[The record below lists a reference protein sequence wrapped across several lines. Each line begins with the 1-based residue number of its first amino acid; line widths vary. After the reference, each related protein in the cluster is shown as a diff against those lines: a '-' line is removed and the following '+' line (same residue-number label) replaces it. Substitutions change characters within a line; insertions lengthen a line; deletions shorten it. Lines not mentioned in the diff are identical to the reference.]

1 MDFLSSII
9 GLVVGF
15 ILGLLTAFLIQ
26 LLRSRTVTELAKE
39 LLHESN
45 VQYNANIDLIL
56 ENIKVSFANLSFEA
70 LSRSTEEFLKLAK
83 SRFQSDREVSLKDLD
98 LKKTLIDRQL
108 QEMTK
113 SLEDA
118 SNLMKGLE
126 KDREIKFAEL
136 SSQLDIANRQT
147 MALTQTT
154 NKLREVLA
162 NTKIRGQWGER
173 LAEDILRMAGFVENV
188 NYLKQKTIDGV
199 RTRPDFTFLLPDNL
213 KLNMD
218 VKFPL
223 DNYAKFLES
232 NREIEKEKLRKTF
245 LKDVKAKIKE
255 VATRDYISP
264 EQNTIDYALLFIPNE
279 QIYSFIFTEDNSI
292 LDEGIKN
299 KVIIC
304 SPTTL
309 FAVLAVI
316 RQSLDSFS
324 LDKISNDV
332 LSLLGT
338 FKCQWTEFIKKL
350 DSLGKK
356 IDDAQ
361 KEYEQLITTR
371 RRLLEKPLN
380 KIEDLRLKK
389 GLKLDSY
396 EES

>member
-1 MDFLSSII
+1 MDFLSTIV
-9 GLVVGF
+9 GLIVGF
-15 ILGLLTAFLIQ
+15 IAGLLTAFLIQ
-26 LLRSRTVTELAKE
+26 LLRSKTVNELARE

-45 VQYNANIDLIL
+45 VQHHANIDLIL

-83 SRFQSDREVSLKDLD
+83 SRSQSDREMSLKDLD

-113 SLEDA
+113 RLEDA

-154 NKLREVLA
+154 NKLREVLS

-199 RTRPDFTFLLPDNL
+199 RTRPDFTFILPDNL

-232 NREIEKEKLRKTF
+232 NREIEKEKLRRTF

-332 LSLLGT
+332 LSLLGV

-396 EES
+396 EGS

>member
-1 MDFLSSII
+1 MDFLSSTI

-26 LLRSRTVTELAKE
+26 LLRSKTVNELAKE

-83 SRFQSDREVSLKDLD
+83 TRFQSDREVSLKDLD
-98 LKKTLIDRQL
+98 VKKTLIDRQL

-113 SLEDA
+113 RLEDA

-126 KDREIKFAEL
+126 KDRERKFAEL

-147 MALTQTT
+147 VALTQTT
-154 NKLREVLA
+154 NKLREVLS

-173 LAEDILRMAGFVENV
+173 LAEDILRTAGFVENV

-199 RTRPDFTFLLPDNL
+199 RTRPDFTFILPDNL

-232 NREIEKEKLRKTF
+232 NREIEKEKLRRTF

-255 VATRDYISP
+255 VATRDYISS

-279 QIYSFIFTEDNSI
+279 QIYSFIFAEDNSI

-309 FAVLAVI
+309 FAVLAII

-332 LSLLGT
+332 LSLLGV
-338 FKCQWTEFIKKL
+338 FKCQWTDFIKKL

-361 KEYEQLITTR
+361 KEYEHLITTR

-396 EES
+396 EGS

>member
-1 MDFLSSII
+1 MDFLSTIV
-9 GLVVGF
+9 GLIVGF
-15 ILGLLTAFLIQ
+15 IAGLLTAVLIQ
-26 LLRSRTVTELAKE
+26 LLRSKTVNELARE

-45 VQYNANIDLIL
+45 VQHHANIDLIL

-83 SRFQSDREVSLKDLD
+83 SRSQSDREMSLKDLD

-113 SLEDA
+113 RLEDA

-154 NKLREVLA
+154 NKLREVLS

-199 RTRPDFTFLLPDNL
+199 RTRPDFTFILPDNL

-232 NREIEKEKLRKTF
+232 NREIEKEKLRRTF

-332 LSLLGT
+332 LSLLGV

-396 EES
+396 EGS

>member
-1 MDFLSSII
+1 MDFLSTIV
-9 GLVVGF
+9 GLIVGF
-15 ILGLLTAFLIQ
+15 IAGLLTAFLIQ
-26 LLRSRTVTELAKE
+26 LLRSKTVNELARE

-45 VQYNANIDLIL
+45 VQHHANIDLIL

-70 LSRSTEEFLKLAK
+70 LSRSTEEFLN
-83 SRFQSDREVSLKDLD
+83 REMSLKDLD

-113 SLEDA
+113 RLEDA

-154 NKLREVLA
+154 NKLREVLS

-199 RTRPDFTFLLPDNL
+199 RTRPDFTFILPDNL

-232 NREIEKEKLRKTF
+232 NREIEKEKLRRTF

-332 LSLLGT
+332 LSLLGV

-396 EES
+396 EGS

>member
-1 MDFLSSII
+1 MDFLSSTI

-26 LLRSRTVTELAKE
+26 LLRSKTVNELAKE

-83 SRFQSDREVSLKDLD
+83 TRFQSDREVSLKDLD
-98 LKKTLIDRQL
+98 VKKTLIDRQL

-113 SLEDA
+113 RLEDA

-126 KDREIKFAEL
+126 KDRERKFAEL

-147 MALTQTT
+147 VALTQTT
-154 NKLREVLA
+154 NKLREVLS

-173 LAEDILRMAGFVENV
+173 LAEDILRTAGFVENV

-199 RTRPDFTFLLPDNL
+199 RTRPDFTFILPDNL

-232 NREIEKEKLRKTF
+232 NREIEREKLRRTF

-255 VATRDYISP
+255 VATRDYISS

-279 QIYSFIFTEDNSI
+279 QIYSFIFAEDNSI

-309 FAVLAVI
+309 FAVLAII

-332 LSLLGT
+332 LSLLGV
-338 FKCQWTEFIKKL
+338 FKCQWTDFIKKL

-361 KEYEQLITTR
+361 KEYEHLITTR

-396 EES
+396 EGS

>member
-1 MDFLSSII
+1 MDFLSSTI

-26 LLRSRTVTELAKE
+26 LLRSKTVNELAKE

-83 SRFQSDREVSLKDLD
+83 TRFQSDREVSLKDLD
-98 LKKTLIDRQL
+98 VKKTLIDRQL

-113 SLEDA
+113 RLEDA

-126 KDREIKFAEL
+126 KDRERKFAEL

-147 MALTQTT
+147 VALTQTT
-154 NKLREVLA
+154 NKLREVLS

-173 LAEDILRMAGFVENV
+173 LAEDILRTAGFVENV

-199 RTRPDFTFLLPDNL
+199 RTRPDFTFILPDNL

-232 NREIEKEKLRKTF
+232 NREIEREKLRRTF

-255 VATRDYISP
+255 VATRDYISS

-309 FAVLAVI
+309 FAVLAII

-332 LSLLGT
+332 LSLLGV
-338 FKCQWTEFIKKL
+338 FKCQWTDFIKKL

-361 KEYEQLITTR
+361 KEYEHLITTR

-396 EES
+396 EGS

>member
-1 MDFLSSII
+1 MDFLSSTI

-26 LLRSRTVTELAKE
+26 LLRSKTVNELAKE

-83 SRFQSDREVSLKDLD
+83 TRFQSDREVSLKDLD
-98 LKKTLIDRQL
+98 VKKTLIDRQL

-113 SLEDA
+113 RLEDA

-126 KDREIKFAEL
+126 KDRERKFAEL

-147 MALTQTT
+147 VALTQTT
-154 NKLREVLA
+154 NKLREVLS

-173 LAEDILRMAGFVENV
+173 LAEDILRTAGFVENV

-199 RTRPDFTFLLPDNL
+199 RTRPDFTFILPDNL

-232 NREIEKEKLRKTF
+232 NREIEREKLRRTF

-255 VATRDYISP
+255 VATRDYISS

-309 FAVLAVI
+309 FAVLAII

-332 LSLLGT
+332 LSLLGA

-361 KEYEQLITTR
+361 KEYEHLITTR

-396 EES
+396 EGS

>member
-26 LLRSRTVTELAKE
+26 LLRSKTVNELAKE

-56 ENIKVSFANLSFEA
+56 ENIKASFANLSFEA

-83 SRFQSDREVSLKDLD
+83 SRFQSDRDVSLKDLD

-199 RTRPDFTFLLPDNL
+199 RTRPDFTFILPDNL

-232 NREIEKEKLRKTF
+232 NREIEKEKLRRTF

-324 LDKISNDV
+324 LDKISDDV
-332 LSLLGT
+332 LSLLGA

-380 KIEDLRLKK
+380 KIEDLRIKK

-396 EES
+396 EGS